1 MNEQDLFSFDSEL
14 PEWYGDAP
22 SKLIQ
27 PVGQALGSVSNNP
40 GPTNTSTAAP
50 EIGNYGD
57 GRLSRRERDLF
68 AQSYAGLALTNGA
81 KTSVTWQ
88 VGEWWYSY
96 NSSTG
101 ATLVGKT
108 SDTMKASTTSVTQTY
123 IKTEGAKRLAAL
135 NAGTSSSGSS
145 STKKGMSTED
155 ATALGA
161 GVGAGLG
168 ELATRLST
176 LLAPAAAAPLTTE
189 DLTLAP
195 GGEET
200 TESGL
205 PWGWIIGGGVALLA
219 VGGVVYALRRGGKS
233 TSDEG

>member
-14 PEWYGDAP
+14 PEGYGDAP

-68 AQSYAGLALTNGA
+68 AQSYAGIALTNGA
-81 KTSVTWQ
+81 KTSITWQ

-96 NSSTG
+96 DSSTG

-108 SDTMKASTTSVTQTY
+108 SGTMKASTASVTQTY
-123 IKTEGAKRLAAL
+123 IKTEGAKRL
-135 NAGTSSSGSS
+135 GSS

-161 GVGAGLG
+161 GLGAAIG
-168 ELATRLST
+168 EVATRLST

-189 DLTLAP
+189 DLTYPIAP

-219 VGGVVYALRRGGKS
+219 VGGVVYALSRGGKS
-233 TSDEG
+233 TSEEG